1 MLDHTKTSMG
11 KRMLKS
17 FLEQPLVNP
26 AKIIDRLD
34 AVEQLTMKP
43 VELGELKE
51 ILGGVYDL
59 ERLMTRVMYKTATP
73 RDLKSLSL
81 TALKLPEIKE
91 LLKGFDSKLLQTATI
106 KYPPLKLSQTLLRTP
121 LLTNRLLMSRT
132 ATLSKT
138 ASTNSLTD

>member
-81 TALKLPEIKE
+81 TALKL
-91 LLKGFDSKLLQTATI
+91 
-106 KYPPLKLSQTLLRTP
+106 LR
-121 LLTNRLLMSRT
+121 
-132 ATLSKT
+132 
-138 ASTNSLTD
+138 

>member
-1 MLDHTKTSMG
+1 
-11 KRMLKS
+11 MLKS

-51 ILGGVYDL
+51 ILGGVHDL

-81 TALKLPEIKE
+81 TALKL
-91 LLKGFDSKLLQTATI
+91 
-106 KYPPLKLSQTLLRTP
+106 LR
-121 LLTNRLLMSRT
+121 
-132 ATLSKT
+132 
-138 ASTNSLTD
+138 

>member
-1 MLDHTKTSMG
+1 
-11 KRMLKS
+11 MLKS

-91 LLKGFDSKLLQTATI
+91 LLKGF
-106 KYPPLKLSQTLLRTP
+106 
-121 LLTNRLLMSRT
+121 
-132 ATLSKT
+132 
-138 ASTNSLTD
+138 

>member
-43 VELGELKE
+43 VELGELKRYWE
-51 ILGGVYDL
+51 
-59 ERLMTRVMYKTATP
+59 ESMT
-73 RDLKSLSL
+73 LK
-81 TALKLPEIKE
+81 
-91 LLKGFDSKLLQTATI
+91 DS
-106 KYPPLKLSQTLLRTP
+106 
-121 LLTNRLLMSRT
+121 
-132 ATLSKT
+132 
-138 ASTNSLTD
+138 